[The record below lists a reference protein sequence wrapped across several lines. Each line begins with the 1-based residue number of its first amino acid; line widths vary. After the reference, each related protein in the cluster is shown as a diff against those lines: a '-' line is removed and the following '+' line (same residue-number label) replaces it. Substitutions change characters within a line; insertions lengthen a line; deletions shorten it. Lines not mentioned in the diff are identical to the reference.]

1 MGFKKL
7 PDMKSENDNLF
18 DLANE
23 LVEKGQEALRN
34 CRAVC
39 SLELKEQFDGALWT
53 TFHRNYYV
61 SKLENGEEVYILT
74 TDEPNR
80 GGSWN
85 GFKQT
90 LYSTFEFFPSIEEVI
105 QDIERNSVVAQ
116 DRYSIH
122 GPPLYVHYNVV
133 FIEDSIKK
141 SFLDHINNE
150 LLAYSEDY
158 IKRHFDEE
166 HWERINYWREYLEP
180 NNPTENNR

>member
-1 MGFKKL
+1 
-7 PDMKSENDNLF
+7 MKSENDNLF

-34 CRAVC
+34 CNVIC
-39 SLELKEQFDGALWT
+39 SLELIEQFDGALWT

-74 TDEPNR
+74 TDEPNK

-85 GFKQT
+85 GLKQA
-90 LYSTFEFFPSIEEVI
+90 LYSSFEFFPSIDELI
-105 QDIERNSVVAQ
+105 QDIEHNSVVAQ

-122 GPPLYVHYNVV
+122 GPPLYVYYNVI
-133 FIEDSIKK
+133 FIEESIKK
-141 SFLDHINNE
+141 VFLVHLNNE
-150 LLAYSEDY
+150 LSSYADDY

-166 HWERINYWREYLEP
+166 QFERIAFWREWLTM
-180 NNPTENNR
+180 NKIQ